1 MALLNTKIIG
11 CGHYLPKKILTNDDF
26 KNFVDTSDE
35 WIFSRTGIKQR
46 HIAQKEELTSD
57 LAIRASQNALD
68 AAKLK
73 ADKIDC
79 IIIATTTPDETF
91 PSTATK
97 VQNFFK
103 IKNIPSFDIQAVC
116 SGFIY
121 SLQIADSFIKAK
133 NAKRILVVG
142 AETLSKI
149 VDWEDRRTCVL
160 FGDGA
165 GAVILEATSEK
176 KGLLS
181 TNIFSDGSWHDSL
194 FADGGPSINQKVGK
208 IRMKGQDIF
217 KQAVNKLAESTNL
230 SIKSCGLTV
239 NDIDWFIPHQA
250 NQRIILSTAKKIGI
264 DENKTISTVRY
275 HANTSAASIPLAVDW
290 GLKEKKIINGSLL
303 ALNAIGGG
311 LSWGASIIKYG
322 RPDIDL

>member
-11 CGHYLPKKILTNDDF
+11 CGHYLPKKILKNNDF
-26 KNFVDTSDE
+26 KKFVDTSDE

-46 HIAQKEELTSD
+46 HIAEKEELTSD
-57 LAIRASQNALD
+57 LAIKASQNALD
-68 AAKLK
+68 SAKLK

-103 IKNIPSFDIQAVC
+103 IQNIPSFDIQAVC

-165 GAVILEATSEK
+165 GAVILEATNEN

-217 KQAVNKLAESTNL
+217 KQAVNKLAESTKL
-230 SIKSCGLTV
+230 SMKSCGLTI
-239 NDIDWFIPHQA
+239 NDIDWFIPQQA

-275 HANTSAASIPLAVDW
+275 HANTSAASIPLALSASLSS
-290 GLKEKKIINGSLL
+290 GLIKKESII
-303 ALNAIGGG
+303 ALCAIGGG
-311 LSWGASIIKYG
+311 LTWGSCIL
-322 RPDIDL
+322 RL